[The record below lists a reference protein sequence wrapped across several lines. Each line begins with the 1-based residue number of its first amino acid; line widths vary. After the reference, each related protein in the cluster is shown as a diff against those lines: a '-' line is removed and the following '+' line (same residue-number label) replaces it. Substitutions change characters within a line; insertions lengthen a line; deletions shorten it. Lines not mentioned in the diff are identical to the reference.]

1 MLPFREPVTGPS
13 DRPVMLGGKRPV
25 PDPEGFP
32 PAVGGGPP
40 VFCAHTT
47 WEEMAIPI
55 ATRLL
60 RPYDLGGDGD
70 PDRQPREASHPD
82 ARPHGSTPFRQS
94 HYTRRERITQTLAV
108 CGRVISAWKALGH
121 GGTG

>member
-55 ATRLL
+55 ASPAKL
-60 RPYDLGGDGD
+60 RIRMLVRMG
-70 PDRQPREASHPD
+70 A
-82 ARPHGSTPFRQS
+82 TPFRQS

-108 CGRVISAWKALGH
+108 CGRVISA
-121 GGTG
+121 